1 MEQRFGEGNH
11 LTGGPLWRLLQP
23 PPSAGSTEYM
33 RGYNDGVQ
41 RGIVLIGAF
50 LAAFWFCAVAAFPR
64 LHLPLPSPKQASL
77 GAAASALQEGIE
89 IRERG
94 CDCVVWPAGPSDD
107 LALRHG
113 VLSVERAASPVAER
127 LGQEEDTVVLE
138 LAAGSYSFLVGAG

>member
-1 MEQRFGEGNH
+1 MRREGFTANVSI
-11 LTGGPLWRLLQP
+11 PLQMP
-23 PPSAGSTEYM
+23 T
-33 RGYNDGVQ
+33 N
-41 RGIVLIGAF
+41 
-50 LAAFWFCAVAAFPR
+50 PR

-113 VLSVERAASPVAER
+113 VLSVELAASPVAER

-138 LAAGSYSFLVGAG
+138 LAAGSYSFRVGAG